1 MKAPLEVA
9 YGYERQHTNDSQKLQ
24 IDTQTSGD
32 AEQFE
37 ENVERNKEVEDAT
50 EASKEKCK

>member
-1 MKAPLEVA
+1 MT
-9 YGYERQHTNDSQKLQ
+9 QQKLQ
-24 IDTQTSGD
+24 IDTQASGD

-50 EASKEKCK
+50 EASNEKCK